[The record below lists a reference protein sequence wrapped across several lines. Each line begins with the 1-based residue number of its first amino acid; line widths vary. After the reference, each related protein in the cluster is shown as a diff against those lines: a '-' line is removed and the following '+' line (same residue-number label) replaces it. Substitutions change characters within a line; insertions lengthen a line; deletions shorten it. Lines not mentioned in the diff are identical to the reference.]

1 MACGDY
7 EYISAEDMPT
17 QHYCE
22 SLHNSCEDICDKFH
36 NISID
41 HKETVLC
48 GVCLNVNIS
57 DCGLHANLSMDCEE
71 QNRVSPKQTDFVD
84 LLSQDKDGDTNLH
97 IAIIQK
103 EICIVRN
110 MIGLAPHSDWLN
122 TANGLLQTP
131 LHLAVI
137 TRQIDVV
144 RRLITS
150 GASPDV
156 RDLHGNTPLHIAC
169 KEGYDDIVEYLLTP
183 RNVGILTITDSKLP
197 HISHYL
203 SIRNYEG
210 HSCLHLA
217 AMETNLKVM
226 DLLLSAGA
234 DINIG
239 DGKSGRTVLH
249 WATETGNRILL
260 HFLLMFEKLDVNCT
274 TYSGLTPLA
283 LAAGRGNND
292 IAALLI
298 SKGADT
304 EYIEKDSECY

>member
-1 MACGDY
+1 MACDDY
-7 EYISAEDMPT
+7 EYICTEDMPT
-17 QHYCE
+17 QHYYE
-22 SLHNSCEDICDKFH
+22 SLHNSCEDITDKFQ

-41 HKETVLC
+41 DNKKPVMC

-57 DCGLHANLSMDCEE
+57 DCCLHANLSMDCEDII
-71 QNRVSPKQTDFVD
+71 SPTQSECVD

-97 IAIIQK
+97 IAIIQR

-122 TANGLLQTP
+122 TSNGLLQTP

-169 KEGYDDIVEYLLTP
+169 REGYGDIVEYLLTP
-183 RNVGILTITDSKLP
+183 RNFEEVTDLKLP
-197 HISHYL
+197 HIPRDL
-203 SIRNYEG
+203 SLRNYEG
-210 HSCLHLA
+210 HSCVHLA
-217 AMETNLKVM
+217 AMETNLRVM

-239 DGKSGRTVLH
+239 DGKSRRTVLH
-249 WATETGNRILL
+249 RAIETGNRILL

-274 TYSGLTPLA
+274 TYAGLTPLA
-283 LAAGRGNND
+283 LAAGRGYND
-292 IAALLI
+292 IVAILI
-298 SKGADT
+298 SNGADT